1 MIGQREALRLCG
13 CETFDPRGNRIGI
26 VGQLFLDDETEQ
38 PAWVTVQAG
47 LFGTN
52 EHFVPLDG
60 AAFDGDTLTVAVSR
74 EMVRSAPRVPLEQ
87 GDLLLEH
94 EQRLHRHYGLVRK
107 DATKAENS
115 ARSSAPAESS
125 GPAGPAGASAGI
137 DDSTVDDSS
146 AAGSPD
152 DRPRAEAVRLRLRR
166 WLAAT

>member
-26 VGQLFLDDETEQ
+26 VGQLLLDDETEQ

-87 GDLLLEH
+87 GDLLLED
-94 EQRLHRHYGLVRK
+94 ERRLHRHYGLLRE
-107 DATKAENS
+107 DAAEAEKS
-115 ARSSAPAESS
+115 ARSSASAGSS
-125 GPAGPAGASAGI
+125 APAGASGGT
-137 DDSTVDDSS
+137 DYSTVDDGS
-146 AAGSPD
+146 AVDSPD
-152 DRPRAEAVRLRLRR
+152 ERPRAEAVRLRLRR